1 MSCRDSDTSL
11 DICFRFASVSQNNEL
26 WMVSS
31 KAEHTDCLKK
41 EQLYKICSYSLG
53 LSSSLDFYNISVNF
67 SIIKILVLRWITI
80 ENNYAGLETAHQ
92 NDNGK
97 PFYCLLF
104 ITKIQF
110 VVMPFKTYYVLLDIK
125 TC

>member
-31 KAEHTDCLKK
+31 KAELTDCSKK
-41 EQLYKICSYSLG
+41 EKLYKM
-53 LSSSLDFYNISVNF
+53 
-67 SIIKILVLRWITI
+67 SILITNLLLRWISI
-80 ENNYAGLETAHQ
+80 ENSYAGLETAHQ

-110 VVMPFKTYYVLLDIK
+110 VVMPF
-125 TC
+125 